1 MAVKTL
7 AIIEGVCM
15 RVENRSGTTTK
26 GEAWAMTSVLIVGD
40 DTLCQATLARGLSA
54 PGVGEMIRAQ
64 VEIGVYRDDDSVTL
78 VKYLDGKGT
87 K

>member
-7 AIIEGVCM
+7 AIIEGAVM
-15 RVENRSGTTTK
+15 RIEKRSGKTTK
-26 GEAWAMTSVLIVGD
+26 GEAWAMTEVLVIGD
-40 DTLCQATLARGLSA
+40 DTLCQATLGRGVTE
-54 PGVGEMIRAQ
+54 PGQGEYIRAQ